1 MTLTLSADSIEH
13 RTGLRRALSSVLR
26 GRSSIRS
33 AAKLHRVPLRALRR
47 LVRAGRMPW

>member
-1 MTLTLSADSIEH
+1 MTLALRADSITH
-13 RTGLRRALSSVLR
+13 RAGLRRALSSVLR